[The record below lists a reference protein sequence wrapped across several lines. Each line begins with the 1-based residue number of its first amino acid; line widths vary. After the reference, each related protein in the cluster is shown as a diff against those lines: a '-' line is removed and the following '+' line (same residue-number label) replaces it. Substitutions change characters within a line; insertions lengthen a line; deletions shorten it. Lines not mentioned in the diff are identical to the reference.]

1 MIESVV
7 TVVALEKRL
16 IVALEETELLFE
28 WKEEKV
34 VVVMVTEPEVQRKAK
49 ERAVEVAFAAFLSR
63 V

>member
-1 MIESVV
+1 VI
-7 TVVALEKRL
+7 VVALEKRL
-16 IVALEETELLFE
+16 IVALEETKLLFE

-49 ERAVEVAFAAFLSR
+49 ERAVESAFAAFLSR